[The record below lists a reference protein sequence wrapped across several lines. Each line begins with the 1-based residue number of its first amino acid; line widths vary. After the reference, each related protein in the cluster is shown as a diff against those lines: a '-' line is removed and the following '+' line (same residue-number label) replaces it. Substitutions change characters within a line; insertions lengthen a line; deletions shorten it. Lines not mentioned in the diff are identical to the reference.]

1 MAILPIFLTLHNSNS
16 TKIIDLNIEF
26 TYYLVKH
33 SYAAI
38 ALSKFYGS
46 LVVAH
51 LGLKYT
57 NISRPLLT
65 NHLMK
70 IGQPDFLE

>member
-1 MAILPIFLTLHNSNS
+1 MAIKPIILTLGYINS
-16 TKIIDLNIEF
+16 TKIIDLNIDV

-38 ALSKFYGS
+38 ALSIFYGS

-57 NISRPLLT
+57 NISHPLLT